1 MSLNTDV
8 YKKVPLPL
16 DTSNKIRLLQ
26 IKRSGR
32 WNKTIS
38 CTFREYPMNQSPPY
52 IALSYMW
59 GTDTTEQ
66 RIRLQGHPFLVRKN
80 LADFLQQISTEEPSD
95 KFYWI
100 DAICINQDN
109 LAERGHQ
116 VSLMGLIYSKASSV
130 LVWLGSGDPE
140 LHCAVK
146 FVNSHEENLRKHTFQ
161 EGDWKHAEVEVMAGL
176 RKLIHSEYWSRA
188 WIVQECTLASQLDLQ
203 YGKTKVDSRTFAR
216 LYDVIGGYFQSNAGE
231 ILKASTRWNAIST
244 RSYVPP
250 WAPDSLRLHC
260 SDNRDRIY
268 SQLALMHPDV
278 DIDPDYTKSCQDLLT
293 EVVCKYISLDWWEA
307 ERIITKL
314 AIMLSPN
321 GEEAT
326 QIEHRDCVK
335 ALKERARETGAT
347 NRLNTKAI
355 AISVPLEIQAENF
368 EFERFQ
374 SERAGQ

>member
-1 MSLNTDV
+1 MSPNTDV
-8 YKKVPLPL
+8 YNKVPLPL

-26 IKRSGR
+26 IKRNRR

-59 GTDTTEQ
+59 GTDTAQQ

-80 LADFLQQISTEEPSD
+80 LADFLQQISTEELSD
-95 KFYWI
+95 KLYWI

-130 LVWLGSGDPE
+130 LVWLGSGDPDFD
-140 LHCAVK
+140 CAVK
-146 FVNSHEENLRKHTFQ
+146 FLRTQESNLRGHTFQ
-161 EGDWKHAEVEVMAGL
+161 ERDWEHAEHKVMRGL
-176 RKLIHSEYWSRA
+176 DKLIQSEYWSRA

-203 YGKTKVDSRTFAR
+203 YGKTKVASETFAR
-216 LYDVIGGYFQSNAGE
+216 NYDVIVRHSRSNAGE
-231 ILKASTRWNAIST
+231 ILKASIGWNATSP
-244 RSYVPP
+244 RRYVPP

-307 ERIITKL
+307 ERIIAKL

-326 QIEHRDCVK
+326 QIEYRDCVK
-335 ALKERARETGAT
+335 ALKERARETGGT
-347 NRLNTKAI
+347 NRVNTKAI
-355 AISVPLEIQAENF
+355 AIGIPMEIQAENL